1 MTLNECVSSVKGH
14 MVCLE
19 FPCPMIMFQWP
30 CRPFY
35 QSLREPAGPCRT
47 RLNVTIHDS
56 LLGMPAA
63 ERAVLQEQ
71 LIDIILEVLKGN
83 PQLHYYQ
90 GYHDVAVSLLL
101 VVGERMAIAMLDTL
115 SNFHLRSVYFF
126 TSTKEVMFHLRL
138 FVCQQE
144 HNKIQNTEL
153 IFSKLGWR
161 LGLGLE

>member
-1 MTLNECVSSVKGH
+1 
-14 MVCLE
+14 
-19 FPCPMIMFQWP
+19 
-30 CRPFY
+30 
-35 QSLREPAGPCRT
+35 
-47 RLNVTIHDS
+47 
-56 LLGMPAA
+56 MPAA